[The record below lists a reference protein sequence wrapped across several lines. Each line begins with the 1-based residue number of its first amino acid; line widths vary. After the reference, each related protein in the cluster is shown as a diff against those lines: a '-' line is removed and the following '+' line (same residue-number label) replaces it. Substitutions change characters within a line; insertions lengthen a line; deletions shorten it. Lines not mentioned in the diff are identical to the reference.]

1 MHTIGKTYVGYNYS
15 SSTQE
20 HNKYLNK
27 IRKRHQQIA
36 QDLNGNGNSISIP
49 ESPPVTPPLSHL
61 SLPYSPQSPR
71 IEVKHREQI
80 DILHILT
87 DSEQFNVLMLY
98 ESLVFNYIYIYSP
111 CLLLPC
117 LALSFQL
124 LLCFTSFF
132 YGWRGGFLA
141 SVQHMSNTQWNDKMT
156 NDIMT
161 DDKWFACIHL
171 HLYVNAFTYIHILI
185 PLAHMHIYL
194 YMYTYTF
201 MYIYIY
207 I

>member
-71 IEVKHREQI
+71 IEVEHREQI
-80 DILHILT
+80 DIFHILT
-87 DSEQFNVLMLY
+87 DSDQFNVLMLY
-98 ESLVFNYIYIYSP
+98 ESLVFNYIYIYIYIFALP
-111 CLLLPC
+111 FIALPC
-117 LALSFQL
+117 LVFPIAPVFHLFFLRVERRLSNQ
-124 LLCFTSFF
+124 CP
-132 YGWRGGFLA
+132 
-141 SVQHMSNTQWNDKMT
+141 
-156 NDIMT
+156 
-161 DDKWFACIHL
+161 
-171 HLYVNAFTYIHILI
+171 TYE
-185 PLAHMHIYL
+185 
-194 YMYTYTF
+194 
-201 MYIYIY
+201 
-207 I
+207 